1 VNQMEPV
8 IETRELTKRFG
19 TFTAVDRVN
28 LTVHAGQI
36 LGYLGPNGSG
46 KTTTI
51 RLLLGLL
58 LPSDGHAR
66 VFGFDSV
73 TQAEAIRARVG
84 YMSQEFALYNELTVW
99 ENLRF
104 YAGVYGIRDSVRL
117 ESTLVRLGLDRI
129 RSERA
134 GALPLGYR
142 QRLALAAAIV
152 HQPTLLFL
160 DEPTSGVDPVARR
173 QFWDLIYELAEDGV
187 TILVTTHYMDEAE
200 YCTHVAIMHRARL
213 MGMGTTSRLKS
224 ELPGGTIW
232 RVVLEHPATAVDFLE
247 GHSEVRSVT
256 LSANSLK
263 VHTRQVKNAQQ
274 VASLL
279 GEGGFSSRS
288 VTPLQGSLEDVFL
301 WLARSK

>member
-1 VNQMEPV
+1 VSSARPV

-19 TFTAVDRVN
+19 TFTAVDRVTFHVN
-28 LTVHAGQI
+28 PGQI

-58 LPSDGHAR
+58 LPSDGSAQ
-66 VFGFDSV
+66 VFGYDSV
-73 TQAEAIRARVG
+73 TQAEAIRQRVG
-84 YMSQEFALYNELTVW
+84 YMSQQFALYNELTSW

-104 YAGVYGIRDSVRL
+104 YAGVYGIRDPERL
-117 ESTLVRLGLDRI
+117 EGTLDRLGLSQI

-134 GALPLGYR
+134 GSLPLGYR

-152 HQPTLLFL
+152 HRPTLLFL

-173 QFWDLIYELAEDGV
+173 QFWDLIYELAEEGV

-200 YCTHVAIMHRARL
+200 YCTQVAIMHQGSL
-213 MGMGTTSRLKS
+213 IGVDTPSRLKS
-224 ELPGGTIW
+224 NLPKGTIW
-232 RVVLEHPATAVDFLE
+232 RVELEHPASAVAFLE
-247 GHSEVRSVT
+247 GSREVRSVT

-263 VHTRQVKNAQQ
+263 VHTLQEKDAHQLV
-274 VASLL
+274 SLL

-288 VTPLQGSLEDVFL
+288 VSPLQGSLEDVFL
-301 WLARSK
+301 WLAQAT